1 MELFVSFTEIMEYF
15 KRNLLKFFAVI
26 ALFGIICGLLPLRFV
41 HNEYSTFT
49 TVIVTCD
56 IPENAGTDYRLQFT
70 SILNSRVQT
79 AIAMASGSD
88 IITQTAQKLGIKESE
103 ITSIT
108 GTQVGTAPAVKL
120 SASTPN
126 AELAAQISDTA
137 AQVISEKLTAAF
149 PSPKISA
156 VISDK
161 AIPQKPQSNKSTMVK
176 AGIIGLIIG
185 FILCV
190 CFGIVVVLLDK
201 TIRNSRYVS
210 EALQTELLGTV
221 PKKGGEDKK
230 LDSYRKLRAA
240 AVNQANGKKSFL
252 VTDVCLNNGA
262 PSVAVGL
269 ASAIARSGKTVLV
282 IDADL
287 RSHTI
292 ANALN
297 LKIEKSLV
305 DILTGKCSAQQA
317 VCSAQVNGMDV
328 ISGVQSSEGD
338 VADLLASDKFMELLQ
353 EVTPKYD
360 EIVICAPSEV
370 RYPDADNIAKLAGS
384 VIMVAKY
391 GSTAYQEF
399 KDSFH
404 RLKTSGGNVIGFVTT
419 DN

>member
-41 HNEYSTFT
+41 HNEYSAST
-49 TVIVTCD
+49 TIIVTCD

-88 IITQTAQKLGIKESE
+88 IITQTAQKLGIEESK
-103 ITSIT
+103 ITSIA

-126 AELAAQISDTA
+126 AELASQISDAA
-137 AQVISEKLTAAF
+137 AQVIAEKLTAAF

-161 AIPQKPQSNKSTMVK
+161 AIPQKPQSNRSTMVK

-240 AVNQANGKKSFL
+240 AVNQARGGKSFL
-252 VTDVCLNNGA
+252 VTDVCANNGA

-269 ASAIARSGKTVLV
+269 ANAIARSGKSVLV

-287 RSHTI
+287 RSHSI
-292 ANALN
+292 ADALN
-297 LKIEKSLV
+297 IKFEKSLV
-305 DILTGKCSAQQA
+305 DILSGSCTAEQA
-317 VCSAQVNGMDV
+317 VYAAPVSGMSV
-328 ISGVQSSEGD
+328 ISGARSSESD
-338 VADLLASDKFMELLQ
+338 VTDLLASDRFSKLL
-353 EVTPKYD
+353 EEITPKYD
-360 EIVICAPSEV
+360 EIVVCTPSEV
-370 RYPDADNIAKLAGS
+370 RYPDADNIAKLVSS

-404 RLKTSGGNVIGFVTT
+404 RLKTSGGNIIGFVTT